1 MRHDDEALDLLVAG
15 VGERERR
22 PIGVALAGAHVH
34 APDDSVGAGRGR
46 NEDAVTVAALPL
58 DNETLGWLGK
68 LGIFR
73 IEDLARRHGRP
84 KDEFILEAILQYLA
98 DQEDVELA
106 RRRLAEPGQR
116 KTLQELE
123 KELGL
128 DG

>member
-1 MRHDDEALDLLVAG
+1 MDFMSTLTINLSAEV
-15 VGERERR
+15 ERR
-22 PIGVALAGAHVH
+22 
-34 APDDSVGAGRGR
+34 
-46 NEDAVTVAALPL
+46 
-58 DNETLGWLGK
+58 
-68 LGIFR
+68 
-73 IEDLARRHGRP
+73 IEELARRHGRP
-84 KDEFILEAILQYLA
+84 KDEFVLEAILQYLA